1 MSEELSHEEFVS
13 LRKQGFKGIHTV
25 CSGFNETLK
34 KYGEGENPL
43 RAQTGS
49 PGRGRASSGREKK
62 AYVLP
67 A

>member
-25 CSGFNETLK
+25 CSGFNEETLK
-34 KYGEGENPL
+34 KYVEGENPL

-49 PGRGRASSGREKK
+49 PGRG
-62 AYVLP
+62 
-67 A
+67 